1 MLAILKLLQSL
12 VRTLHSEGT
21 PTQIALGFALGAAL
35 GLTPI
40 MSLHNLVIL
49 ALLAVLNVSFGAGM
63 LGWVMLVPVG
73 FMLDP
78 VFDRIGRQLLLET
91 PALQPLWTRFDNTP
105 VLALAGLSNTV
116 VLGSVVG
123 WLALTI
129 PLFLLARA
137 GVLAYRATL
146 GERIRR
152 SRIYTAVSASRAYNV
167 YRWFRPQG

>member
-40 MSLHNLVIL
+40 MSLHNLVVL

-78 VFDRIGRQLLLET
+78 LFDRIGQQLLLHT
-91 PALQPLWTRFDNTP
+91 PALQPFWTRLDNTP
-105 VLALAGLSNTV
+105 VLALAGFDNTV

-137 GVLAYRATL
+137 AVLAYRATL
-146 GERIRR
+146 GERVRR
-152 SRIYTAVSASRAYNV
+152 SRIYTAVSASRVYNV
-167 YRWFRPQG
+167 YRWFRP

>member
-1 MLAILKLLQSL
+1 MLALLKLLQSL

-49 ALLAVLNVSFGAGM
+49 ALLAVLNVSFAAGM
-63 LGWVMLVPVG
+63 LGWAVLVPVG

-78 VFDRIGRQLLLET
+78 LFDRIGQRLLLES
-91 PALQPLWTRFDNTP
+91 PALQPFWTRLDNTP
-105 VLALAGLSNTV
+105 ILALAGFDNTV

-146 GERIRR
+146 GERIRGT
-152 SRIYTAVSASRAYNV
+152 RIYTAISASRAYNV
-167 YRWFRPQG
+167 YRWFRP

>member
-40 MSLHNLVIL
+40 MNLHNLVIL

-63 LGWVMLVPVG
+63 LGWVLLVPVG

-78 VFDRIGRQLLLET
+78 LFDRIGRMLLLET
-91 PALQPLWTRFDNTP
+91 PALQPLWTRMDNTP
-105 VLALAGLSNTV
+105 ILALAGLDNTV
-116 VLGSVVG
+116 VLGSIVG
-123 WLALTI
+123 WLALTV

-146 GERIRR
+146 GERVRR
-152 SRIYTAVSASRAYNV
+152 SRLYTAVSASRVYNV
-167 YRWFRPQG
+167 YRWFRP